1 MKHIGQHAIVIGA
14 SMGGLLAARALSDF
28 YAVVTVLERDAF
40 PQSDNSRK
48 GVPQGRHAHGLL
60 ARGRIAL
67 EGQSSLTLFDQRL
80 PTLYIPAH
88 PQHDTERHQVV
99 RQLAIG
105 TGIHI
110 LDERGNR
117 AFEIASVKIIECAL
131 LTPLD
136 ILIARNIGNNR
147 TIHSSAPNRIRT
159 LDWQPIRMT
168 WNSPVCSKVNN
179 QALF

>member
-1 MKHIGQHAIVIGA
+1 M
-14 SMGGLLAARALSDF
+14 
-28 YAVVTVLERDAF
+28 
-40 PQSDNSRK
+40 
-48 GVPQGRHAHGLL
+48 
-60 ARGRIAL
+60 
-67 EGQSSLTLFDQRL
+67 
-80 PTLYIPAH
+80 
-88 PQHDTERHQVV
+88 V

-179 QALF
+179 QALFGRGVGIRTQHRISE